1 MLETAGK
8 GLHREDILHAVP
20 LACVMALKGLRPGAV
35 DRDDSG
41 SCIKQSGSADR
52 DWPFK
57 ERDAAHSSPPLVQ
70 PHHDA
75 SGRAGPLFLF
85 FPGSVRSA

>member
-8 GLHREDILHAVP
+8 GLRREDILHAVP

-41 SCIKQSGSADR
+41 S
-52 DWPFK
+52 
-57 ERDAAHSSPPLVQ
+57 
-70 PHHDA
+70 
-75 SGRAGPLFLF
+75 
-85 FPGSVRSA
+85 